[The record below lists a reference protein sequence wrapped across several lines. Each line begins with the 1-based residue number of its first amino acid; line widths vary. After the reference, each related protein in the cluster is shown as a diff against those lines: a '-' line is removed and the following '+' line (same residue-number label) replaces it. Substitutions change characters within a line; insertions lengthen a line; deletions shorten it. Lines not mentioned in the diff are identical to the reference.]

1 MKQNILVFQIVL
13 SHDFY
18 IVVITR
24 SRLSGVNMSITAE
37 VREYSENLIKPL
49 ITNKSLKEL
58 LCKFKGIYLKI
69 RGEFERAKSKESRT

>member
-24 SRLSGVNMSITAE
+24 SRLRGANMSITAE
-37 VREYSENLIKPL
+37 VREYFENLIKPL
-49 ITNKSLKEL
+49 VTNKFLE
-58 LCKFKGIYLKI
+58 
-69 RGEFERAKSKESRT
+69 